1 MQSTLKTTLFATVAV
16 LVALGGAQGAQA
28 GGFGHGHFGSYLLN
42 GINDDDET
50 YTSDCACDSDDE
62 DTVSAAAAA
71 AAASAVL
78 GLDGND
84 DDGE

>member
-1 MQSTLKTTLFATVAV
+1 MQSTFKTTLFATAAV
-16 LVALGGAQGAQA
+16 LVVALGGAQGAQA
-28 GGFGHGHFGSYLLN
+28 GGYGHGHFGSYLLD
-42 GINDDDET
+42 GLNDDDET

-71 AAASAVL
+71 ASAVL
-78 GLDGND
+78 GLDGDD